1 MKTNWTSESTKNLA
15 CHQQLSTRSHSQHY
29 DYQNS
34 PYTSY
39 QICRENVSV
48 SLWKIIVTSHLNCQ
62 EKSSRDVLAILG
74 GAITK
79 HCQMDSI
86 LNENYS
92 IVFSIAACKWPVYL
106 LQSLKFLNVS
116 QKSLNTNDWS
126 KYMIWKKKKWQTLN
140 LLEKFITHNLNIS
153 SGTSSDNPPRV
164 ADVVYCIVRP
174 VIVHVRLI
182 KLHLLITEV
191 V

>member
-1 MKTNWTSESTKNLA
+1 MKTNWTYESAKNLA
-15 CHQQLSTRSHSQHY
+15 CHQQLSTRSHYQHY

-48 SLWKIIVTSHLNCQ
+48 SLWKTIVTSHLNCQ

-92 IVFSIAACKWPVYL
+92 IVFSFAACKWPVNL

-126 KYMIWKKKKWQTLN
+126 KIYDMEEKKMTNTELTWEIYYTPSKY
-140 LLEKFITHNLNIS
+140 FIRH
-153 SGTSSDNPPRV
+153 
-164 ADVVYCIVRP
+164 
-174 VIVHVRLI
+174 
-182 KLHLLITEV
+182 E
-191 V
+191 